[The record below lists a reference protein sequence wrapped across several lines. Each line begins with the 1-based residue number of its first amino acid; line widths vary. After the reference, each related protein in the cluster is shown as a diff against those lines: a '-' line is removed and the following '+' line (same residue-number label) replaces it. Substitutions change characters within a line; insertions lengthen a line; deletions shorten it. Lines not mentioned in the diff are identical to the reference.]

1 MRIKLRTITAI
12 DDETFQLT
20 FTGADD
26 EVVVIARM
34 DGLSVQTIP
43 DILMYEGADARAIIQ
58 AVTAFHTASHE
69 QLDWPQTSG
78 R

>member
-1 MRIKLRTITAI
+1 MRIKVRTITAI
-12 DDETFQLT
+12 DDDTFQLT
-20 FTGADD
+20 FSGAGD

-34 DGLSVQTIP
+34 DGLSVKTTP
-43 DILMYEGADARAIIQ
+43 DILMYGGADARAIIQ
-58 AVTAFHTASHE
+58 AVKAFHAASHE